1 MKSIHKYRR
10 TILMIFLSTVL
21 VLILLLVPR
30 PILLVLWQTFLSQRL
45 LIGLLLIFNL
55 VALSLLFT
63 SGQRV
68 DEAIFIFF
76 NLRSRRSQLLDFL
89 MTLLTQIGSGW
100 PVLLITAILYYL
112 DYNRL
117 AVELSL
123 GTLTL
128 WLTVETIKALAD
140 RSRPY
145 LQLKETRIVGWKA
158 RGRSFPSGHTSQAF
172 FLASFLL
179 RYFQLDLAGAAG
191 LYALAI
197 IVGVTRI
204 YVGVHYPRDVIG
216 GALLGTGWG
225 IIISLMDP
233 LLAIRFPL

>member
-100 PVLLITAILYYL
+100 PVLLIAAILYYL

-145 LQLKETRIVGWKA
+145 LQ
-158 RGRSFPSGHTSQAF
+158 
-172 FLASFLL
+172 
-179 RYFQLDLAGAAG
+179 
-191 LYALAI
+191 
-197 IVGVTRI
+197 
-204 YVGVHYPRDVIG
+204 
-216 GALLGTGWG
+216 
-225 IIISLMDP
+225 
-233 LLAIRFPL
+233 

>member
-100 PVLLITAILYYL
+100 PVLLIAAILYYL

-128 WLTVETIKALAD
+128 WLTVET
-140 RSRPY
+140 
-145 LQLKETRIVGWKA
+145 
-158 RGRSFPSGHTSQAF
+158 
-172 FLASFLL
+172 
-179 RYFQLDLAGAAG
+179 
-191 LYALAI
+191 
-197 IVGVTRI
+197 
-204 YVGVHYPRDVIG
+204 
-216 GALLGTGWG
+216 
-225 IIISLMDP
+225 
-233 LLAIRFPL
+233 